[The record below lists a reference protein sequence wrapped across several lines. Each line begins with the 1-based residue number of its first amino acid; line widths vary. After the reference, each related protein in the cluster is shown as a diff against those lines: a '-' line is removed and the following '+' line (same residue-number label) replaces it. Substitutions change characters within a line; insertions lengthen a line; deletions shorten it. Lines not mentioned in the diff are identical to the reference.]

1 MLLPYSGIIGN
12 CLVMSTIR
20 IILCLDL
27 DAFYASVEELLH
39 PEWRGRP
46 LLVGGRPEERGVV
59 SSCSYAARKFGVH
72 SAMPMAQALRLCPQA
87 VLAPPHFDV
96 YSEYSHRV
104 MAVLREY
111 GCVMEQV
118 SVDEVFLDATDC
130 APTWGGAVEL
140 ASEIKRRIKSDT
152 GLTCTLGIASNKLV
166 AKIASTVGKPDG
178 LLYVPAG
185 DEARFLAPL
194 PIHQL
199 WGVGKKG
206 AAKLQAMGIRTI
218 GDLQNTPMAKLRQEY
233 GLWALDLQRR
243 ALGKASDQ
251 VETGHEVKSISRET
265 TFAQDVGDV
274 EQLKRVALSLSEQV
288 GRDLRDEALVARTI
302 TLKLRWPDFTTI
314 TRQTTL
320 VQPTDSTSDIYQA
333 AATLLTAA
341 LKRSARVRLIGVRA
355 TNLASGRQLGFF
367 ESKSEKRARLDR
379 AVDGIRERFGSKAI
393 RRAALIRKSDGER
406 RTTED

>member
-1 MLLPYSGIIGN
+1 MLLAYSDVICN
-12 CLVMSTIR
+12 RLAMSTSR

-46 LLVGGRPEERGVV
+46 LLVGGRPKERGVV

-87 VLAPPHFDV
+87 ILAPPHFDV

-111 GCVMEQV
+111 GCVMEQI

-130 APTWGGAVEL
+130 APTWGGAAGL
-140 ASEIKRRIKSDT
+140 ASEIKRRIRQEI
-152 GLTCTLGIASNKLV
+152 GLSCTIGIASNKLV

-178 LLYVPAG
+178 LLHVPAG

-194 PIHQL
+194 PIREL
-199 WGVGKKG
+199 WGVGRKG
-206 AAKLQAMGIRTI
+206 AAKLQALGIHSI
-218 GDLQNTPMAKLRQEY
+218 GDLQNAPMERLRQAY
-233 GLWALDLQRR
+233 GLWALDLQKR

-251 VETGHEVKSISRET
+251 VETEHEAKSFSRET

-274 EQLKRVALSLSEQV
+274 ERLKRVALSLSEQV
-288 GRDLRDEALVARTI
+288 GRDLRDEGRLARTI
-302 TLKLRWPDFTTI
+302 TIKLRWPDFTTI

-320 VQPTDSTSDIYQA
+320 SQPTDSTSDIYQA

-341 LKRSARVRLIGVRA
+341 IKRGAKVRLIGVRA

-379 AVDGIRERFGSKAI
+379 AVDDIRDRFGNKAI
-393 RRAALIRKSDGER
+393 RRAALVRKNDGGR
-406 RTTED
+406 RTTEH